1 MKLPDWEDF
10 LALYQRAMDKKER
23 GISLSAQESQA
34 IDDLY
39 LIGAEIDGLLSDC
52 D

>member
-1 MKLPDWEDF
+1 MKLQDWEDF
-10 LALYQRAMDKKER
+10 LALYKRAEEKQEL
-23 GISLSAQESQA
+23 GIPLSAQESQA

-39 LIGAEIDGLLSDC
+39 LIGAEIDGLLADC